1 MMVFPTIK
9 TKMAMESMIIMTVMK
24 ITMGFLTIK
33 KMETGTVI
41 LMLSMTMKF
50 PTMKTL
56 MMMESPMIMM
66 RMMITMESQMTLN
79 LNMLVLT
86 RGRRSMK
93 LEFLRG
99 ELYFAHV
106 SKRLLTAVRPILKWN
121 SLNDIPTICF
131 LMSKLMT
138 SRAWIMLKLLKN
150 WNSNADLTFK
160 KYDWPTPNES

>member
-1 MMVFPTIK
+1 MMTTTMMVFPTIK
-9 TKMAMESMIIMTVMK
+9 TKMAMESMIIMTVMT
-24 ITMGFLTIK
+24 ITMGFQTIK

-99 ELYFAHV
+99 ELYFP
-106 SKRLLTAVRPILKWN
+106 TCQ
-121 SLNDIPTICF
+121 ND
-131 LMSKLMT
+131 S
-138 SRAWIMLKLLKN
+138 
-150 WNSNADLTFK
+150 
-160 KYDWPTPNES
+160 